1 MIKHRINKHII
12 NLSLLVATCLSL
24 LVGSSA
30 WILASK
36 SNVTEKVD
44 VSVPEAYVK
53 INNSGN
59 PIYYATVEQAL
70 NNHVDDTASVYV
82 IPGTTSSPKEITI
95 DQECEVGNN
104 VTLNFPIAGE
114 TIENPDNSTSVN
126 GFGSENSRVV
136 TYVKISSINELPT
149 ITIKQGGTVNI
160 GGQRCSTSPQSAT
173 SGDCVV
179 LELQDNARIDCRGTI
194 NCYGFIKESKDN
206 NNSLINV
213 YSTGLIRQPLIIYDW
228 SGGTKNP
235 GNVLYKYPE
244 TGGIK
249 TFPFNYFD
257 TIQIAPEIRFYN
269 GANLIGMVWVFV
281 PTTSSSVKE
290 EGTLIGSNG
299 LIRPYTMDE
308 NHYISW
314 KCTDIGANNSLTNS
328 KTNHIIDIV
337 VNGNYNL
344 QSFFIPMSVNIIIS
358 IDIDINSAEYFLPFS
373 NFFNLTIKSGSNVN
387 VNEKVKMMPGS
398 SLLIEPNAILNINN
412 QFIVE
417 DPSTFT
423 NSIYEYRSNPTPAS
437 FINNGIVNINGQF
450 GGYIQAGENG
460 NNETKIVVGNLNNS
474 VSSFETYGYTKAD
487 AGDFGN
493 SLDEL
498 LAAGAVE
505 KPTLFEVKE
514 SCSALV
520 SSDGSISETNL
531 ANDTTYYYE
540 SDNNNYYWSIPES
553 SFFNIQI
560 VDPSDTNVFATTSTY
575 DISLLDENSNEISNI
590 NNSIDYQTRILENY
604 QIRINSISNYLN
616 AIIVKEDGSSE
627 TINSLPYTISAKDYF
642 NATLQ
647 ITPLTYTPILQYK
660 RTDETKWNDYDP
672 NKEMSADNPWNGQFR
687 IVPVSE
693 ESNIDLSLTNMSITG
708 KHVYDRSWPLDDVET
723 KIVFNGNVSNT
734 VSLVNG
740 GSFLGRPISR
750 TYTITII
757 VKDNNTDRN
766 KNFEF
771 KFTVT

>member
-1 MIKHRINKHII
+1 MFKRRINKHII
-12 NLSLLVATCLSL
+12 NLSLLFATCLSM

-44 VSVPEAYVK
+44 TSVPEAYVK

-70 NNHVDDTASVYV
+70 NNHVNDTASVFV
-82 IPGTTSSPKEITI
+82 IPGTASSPKEITI
-95 DQECEVGNN
+95 DQKCEVGSN

-136 TYVKISSINELPT
+136 TYVKISSINNSPT
-149 ITIKQGGTVNI
+149 ITINQGGIVNI

-179 LELQDNARIDCRGTI
+179 LELQDNAIIDCRGTI

-213 YSTGLIRQPLIIYDW
+213 YSTGLIKQPLIIYDW

-290 EGTLIGSNG
+290 EGTLIGNNG

-344 QSFFIPMSVNIIIS
+344 ESFLIPMSVNIIIS
-358 IDIDINSAEYFLPFS
+358 IDTDINSAEYFLPFS

-460 NNETKIVVGNLNNS
+460 NNETKIVVGNSNS
-474 VSSFETYGYTKAD
+474 SVYSFETSGYTTSEL
-487 AGDFGN
+487 GDLSN
-493 SLDEL
+493 V
-498 LAAGAVE
+498 LATGTVD
-505 KPTLFEVKE
+505 KPTLFVVEE
-514 SCSALV
+514 SCSADLV
-520 SSDGSISETNL
+520 SSDGAIKETNL
-531 ANDTTYYYE
+531 SNNTTYYYE

-560 VDPSDTNVFATTSTY
+560 VDPLDTNLFAATSTY

-590 NNSIDYQTRILENY
+590 NNFIDYQTRILENY
-604 QIRINSISNYLN
+604 QIRINSISNYSN

-627 TINSLPYTISAKDYF
+627 DVNSFPYTISAKDYF

-647 ITPLTYTPILQYK
+647 ITPLTYTPKLQYS
-660 RTDETKWNDYDP
+660 TDGTTWHDQSGN
-672 NKEMSADNPWNGQFR
+672 MSADNSWKGQFR
-687 IVPVSE
+687 IIPE
-693 ESNIDLSLTNMSITG
+693 QSNIDLSLTNMSITG
-708 KHVYDRSWPLDDVET
+708 EYDSLTDSGT
-723 KIVFNGNVSNT
+723 IGFNGNVSDT
-734 VSLVNG
+734 VSLEH
-740 GSFLGRPISR
+740 GSIFGIPISR
-750 TYTITII
+750 TYTITI
-757 VKDNNTDRN
+757 VVTDNNTKDNNANRSKTFS
-766 KNFEF
+766 FE
-771 KFTVT
+771 FTVT

>member
-12 NLSLLVATCLSL
+12 NLSLLVATCLSM

-30 WILASK
+30 WILASE
-36 SNVTEKVD
+36 SNVIKKVD

-53 INNSGN
+53 INNSGD

-70 NNHVDDTASVYV
+70 NNHVNDTASVYV
-82 IPGTTSSPKEITI
+82 IPGTISSPKEITI
-95 DQECEVGNN
+95 DQKCEVGSE
-104 VTLNFPIAGE
+104 VTLNFPISGE
-114 TIENPDNSTSVN
+114 TIENPDNSTPVS
-126 GFGSENSRVV
+126 GFGSESGRIV
-136 TYVKISSINELPT
+136 TYVKINSTNNSAT
-149 ITIKQGGTVNI
+149 ITINQGGTVNI
-160 GGQRCSTSPQSAT
+160 GGQRCSTGPQSVT

-179 LELQDNARIDCRGTI
+179 LQLEENARIDCYGTI
-194 NCYGFIKESKDN
+194 NCYGYIKESKDN

-213 YSTGLIRQPLIIYDW
+213 YSSGLIRQPLAVYDW
-228 SGGTKNP
+228 SSASQNGTHI
-235 GNVLYKYPE
+235 LYNYNDYS
-244 TGGIK
+244 TNGVK

-269 GANLIGMVWVFV
+269 GSSLIAMVWIYG
-281 PTTSSSVKE
+281 SSAGNMKE

-299 LIRPYTMDE
+299 LIRPSSSDE
-308 NHYISW
+308 NDYLSW
-314 KCTDIGANNSLTNS
+314 KCTDSTNTDNTLNNN
-328 KTNHIIDIV
+328 KTNHIISII
-337 VNGNYNL
+337 VNGDYDL
-344 QSFFIPMSVNIIIS
+344 SSFSIPLVYEVLGRLP

-423 NSIYEYRSNPTPAS
+423 NSIYLYRSNPTPAS

-460 NNETKIVVGNLNNS
+460 NNETKIVVGSSNSS
-474 VSSFETYGYTKAD
+474 VSSFETMGYTTTD
-487 AGDFGN
+487 TGDFDF
-493 SLDEL
+493 LYAI
-498 LAAGAVE
+498 LAGTFE
-505 KPTLFEVKE
+505 KPTLFEVNE

-520 SSDGSISETNL
+520 SSDGSIIETNL
-531 ANDTTYYYE
+531 GNDTTYYYE

-553 SFFNIQI
+553 SFFNIRI
-560 VDPSDTNVFATTSTY
+560 VDPLDTNVFATTSTY

-604 QIRINSISNYLN
+604 QIRINSISNYSN

-647 ITPLTYTPILQYK
+647 ITPLTYTPKLQYS
-660 RTDETKWNDYDP
+660 TDGTNWHDQSGN
-672 NKEMSADNPWNGQFR
+672 MSANNSWNGQFR
-687 IVPVSE
+687 IVPE
-693 ESNIDLSLTNMSITG
+693 QSNIDLSLTNMSITG
-708 KHVYDRSWPLDDVET
+708 EYDSWIDSRT
-723 KIVFNGNVSNT
+723 IVFNGNISNK
-734 VSLVNG
+734 VSLEDGAFGV
-740 GSFLGRPISR
+740 SR
-750 TYTITII
+750 TYTITINVI
-757 VKDNNTDRN
+757 DNNTNRN
-766 KNFEF
+766 KEFSFEF
-771 KFTVT
+771 KVN

>member
-12 NLSLLVATCLSL
+12 NLSLLVATCLSM

-44 VSVPEAYVK
+44 TSVPEAYVK

-70 NNHVDDTASVYV
+70 NNHVNDTASVFV
-82 IPGTTSSPKEITI
+82 IPGTASSPKEITI
-95 DQECEVGNN
+95 DQKCEVGSN

-136 TYVKISSINELPT
+136 TYVKISSINNSPT
-149 ITIKQGGTVNI
+149 ITINQGGIVNI

-179 LELQDNARIDCRGTI
+179 LELQDNAIIDCRGTI

-213 YSTGLIRQPLIIYDW
+213 YSTGLIKQPLIIYDW

-269 GANLIGMVWVFV
+269 GANLIGMVWIFV

-290 EGTLIGSNG
+290 EGTLIGNNG

-344 QSFFIPMSVNIIIS
+344 ESFLIPMSVNIIIS
-358 IDIDINSAEYFLPFS
+358 IDTDINSAEYFLPFS

-460 NNETKIVVGNLNNS
+460 NNETKIVVGNSNS
-474 VSSFETYGYTKAD
+474 SVYSFETSGYTTSEL
-487 AGDFGN
+487 GDLSN
-493 SLDEL
+493 V
-498 LAAGAVE
+498 LATGTVD
-505 KPTLFEVKE
+505 KPTLFVVEE
-514 SCSALV
+514 SCSADLV
-520 SSDGSISETNL
+520 SSDGAIKETNL
-531 ANDTTYYYE
+531 SNNTTYYYE

-560 VDPSDTNVFATTSTY
+560 VDPLDTNLFAATSTY
-575 DISLLDENSNEISNI
+575 NISLLDENSNVISNI

-604 QIRINSISNYLN
+604 QIYINSISNYSN

-627 TINSLPYTISAKDYF
+627 AVNSLPYTISAKDYF

-647 ITPLTYTPILQYK
+647 ITPLTYTPKLQYS
-660 RTDETKWNDYDP
+660 TDGGTTWDDQSGN
-672 NKEMSADNPWNGQFR
+672 MSADNSWKGQFR
-687 IVPVSE
+687 IVPE
-693 ESNIDLSLTNMSITG
+693 QSNINLSLTNMSITG
-708 KHVYDRSWPLDDVET
+708 EYDSLTDSGT
-723 KIVFNGNVSNT
+723 IGFNDNVSDT
-734 VSLVNG
+734 VSLEH
-740 GSFLGRPISR
+740 GSIFGIPISR
-750 TYTITII
+750 TYTITI
-757 VKDNNTDRN
+757 VVTDNNTKDNNANRSKT
-766 KNFEF
+766 FSF
-771 KFTVT
+771 IFTVT

>member
-12 NLSLLVATCLSL
+12 NLSLLFATCLSL

-70 NNHVDDTASVYV
+70 NNHVNDTASVFV
-82 IPGTTSSPKEITI
+82 IPGTASSPKEITI
-95 DQECEVGNN
+95 DQKCEVGSN

-136 TYVKISSINELPT
+136 TYVKISSINNSPT
-149 ITIKQGGTVNI
+149 ITINQGGIVNI

-179 LELQDNARIDCRGTI
+179 LELQDNAIIDCRGTI

-213 YSTGLIRQPLIIYDW
+213 YSTGLIKQPLIIYDW

-290 EGTLIGSNG
+290 EGTLIGNNG

-344 QSFFIPMSVNIIIS
+344 ESFLIPMSVNIIIS

-460 NNETKIVVGNLNNS
+460 NNETKIVVGNSNS
-474 VSSFETYGYTKAD
+474 SVYSFETSGYTTSEL
-487 AGDFGN
+487 GDLSN
-493 SLDEL
+493 V
-498 LAAGAVE
+498 LATGTVD
-505 KPTLFEVKE
+505 KPTLFVVEE
-514 SCSALV
+514 SCSADLV
-520 SSDGSISETNL
+520 SSDGAIKETNL
-531 ANDTTYYYE
+531 SNNTTYYYE

-560 VDPSDTNVFATTSTY
+560 VDPLDTNLFAATSTY

-590 NNSIDYQTRILENY
+590 NNFIDYQTRILENY
-604 QIRINSISNYLN
+604 QIRINSISNYSN

-627 TINSLPYTISAKDYF
+627 DVNSFPYTISAKDYF

-647 ITPLTYTPILQYK
+647 ITPLTYTPKLQYS
-660 RTDETKWNDYDP
+660 TDGTTWHDQSGN
-672 NKEMSADNPWNGQFR
+672 MSADNSWKGQFR
-687 IVPVSE
+687 IIPE
-693 ESNIDLSLTNMSITG
+693 QSNIDLSLTNMSITG
-708 KHVYDRSWPLDDVET
+708 EYDSLTDSGT
-723 KIVFNGNVSNT
+723 IGFNGNVSDT
-734 VSLVNG
+734 VSLEH
-740 GSFLGRPISR
+740 GSIFGIPISR
-750 TYTITII
+750 TYTITI
-757 VKDNNTDRN
+757 VVTDNNTKDNNANRSKTFS
-766 KNFEF
+766 FE
-771 KFTVT
+771 FTVT

>member
-12 NLSLLVATCLSL
+12 NLSLLFATCLSL

-44 VSVPEAYVK
+44 TSVPEAYVK

-70 NNHVDDTASVYV
+70 NNHVNDTASVFV
-82 IPGTTSSPKEITI
+82 IPGTASSPKEITI
-95 DQECEVGNN
+95 DQKCEVGSN

-136 TYVKISSINELPT
+136 TYVKISSINNSPT
-149 ITIKQGGTVNI
+149 ITINQGGIVNI

-179 LELQDNARIDCRGTI
+179 LELQDNAIIDCRGTI

-213 YSTGLIRQPLIIYDW
+213 YSTGLIKQPLIIYDW

-290 EGTLIGSNG
+290 EGTLIGNNG

-344 QSFFIPMSVNIIIS
+344 ESFLIPMSVNIIIS

-460 NNETKIVVGNLNNS
+460 NNETKIVVGNSNS
-474 VSSFETYGYTKAD
+474 SVYSFETSGYTTSEL
-487 AGDFGN
+487 GDLSN
-493 SLDEL
+493 V
-498 LAAGAVE
+498 LATGTVD
-505 KPTLFEVKE
+505 KPTLFVVEE
-514 SCSALV
+514 SCSADLV
-520 SSDGSISETNL
+520 SSDGAIKETNL
-531 ANDTTYYYE
+531 SNNTTYYYE

-560 VDPSDTNVFATTSTY
+560 VDPLDTNLFAATSTY
-575 DISLLDENSNEISNI
+575 NISLLDENSNVISNI

-604 QIRINSISNYLN
+604 QICINSISNYSN

-627 TINSLPYTISAKDYF
+627 AVNSLPYTISAKDYF

-647 ITPLTYTPILQYK
+647 ITPLTYTPKLQYS
-660 RTDETKWNDYDP
+660 TDGGTTWDDQSGN
-672 NKEMSADNPWNGQFR
+672 MSADNSWKGQFR
-687 IVPVSE
+687 IVPE
-693 ESNIDLSLTNMSITG
+693 QSNINLSLTNMSITG
-708 KHVYDRSWPLDDVET
+708 EYDSLTDSGT
-723 KIVFNGNVSNT
+723 IGFNGNVSDT
-734 VSLVNG
+734 VSLEH
-740 GSFLGRPISR
+740 GSIFGIPISR
-750 TYTITII
+750 TYTITI
-757 VKDNNTDRN
+757 VVTDNNTKDNNANRSKTFSFN
-766 KNFEF
+766 
-771 KFTVT
+771 FTVT

>member
-1 MIKHRINKHII
+1 MIKKRLLSFLFPILIGTSIVIGAASFII
-12 NLSLLVATCLSL
+12 PIYDTDDNARSENAVPT
-24 LVGSSA
+24 V
-30 WILASK
+30 SK
-36 SNVTEKVD
+36 SNA
-44 VSVPEAYVK
+44 EAYVK
-53 INNSGN
+53 INNSGD

-70 NNHVDDTASVYV
+70 NNYADYTESVYVYV

-95 DQECEVGNN
+95 DKECEVGSN

-136 TYVKISSINELPT
+136 TYVKINSINNSAT
-149 ITIKQGGTVNI
+149 ITINEGGTVNI

-179 LELQDNARIDCRGTI
+179 LELQENARIDCHGTI
-194 NCYGFIKESKDN
+194 NCYGFIKESEDN

-213 YSTGLIRQPLIIYDW
+213 YSAGEISQPLIIYDW

-290 EGTLIGSNG
+290 KGTLIGNNG
-299 LIRPYTMDE
+299 LIRPSPSNSDRDD
-308 NHYISW
+308 YISW

-344 QSFFIPMSVNIIIS
+344 ESFFIPMSVNIIIS

-417 DPSTFT
+417 NPEDPEAFT
-423 NSIYEYRSNPTPAS
+423 TNLIFGYRSNPTPAS
-437 FINNGIVNINGQF
+437 FINNGIVNINAQF

-460 NNETKIVVGNLNNS
+460 NNETKIVVGNSNSS
-474 VSSFETYGYTKAD
+474 VSSFETSGYTKAD

-514 SCSALV
+514 SCSADLV
-520 SSDGSISETNL
+520 SSDGAIKETNL
-531 ANDTTYYYE
+531 SNNTTYYYE
-540 SDNNNYYWSIPES
+540 SDNNNYYW
-553 SFFNIQI
+553 
-560 VDPSDTNVFATTSTY
+560 
-575 DISLLDENSNEISNI
+575 
-590 NNSIDYQTRILENY
+590 
-604 QIRINSISNYLN
+604 
-616 AIIVKEDGSSE
+616 
-627 TINSLPYTISAKDYF
+627 
-642 NATLQ
+642 
-647 ITPLTYTPILQYK
+647 
-660 RTDETKWNDYDP
+660 
-672 NKEMSADNPWNGQFR
+672 
-687 IVPVSE
+687 
-693 ESNIDLSLTNMSITG
+693 
-708 KHVYDRSWPLDDVET
+708 
-723 KIVFNGNVSNT
+723 
-734 VSLVNG
+734 
-740 GSFLGRPISR
+740 
-750 TYTITII
+750 
-757 VKDNNTDRN
+757 
-766 KNFEF
+766 
-771 KFTVT
+771 

>member
-12 NLSLLVATCLSL
+12 NLSLLVATCLSM

-53 INNSGN
+53 INNSGD

-70 NNHVDDTASVYV
+70 NNHIYDTASVYV

-95 DQECEVGNN
+95 EQQCVVGSN
-104 VTLNFPIAGE
+104 VTLNFPISGE

-136 TYVKISSINELPT
+136 TYVKINSINNLST
-149 ITIKQGGTVNI
+149 ITINRGGTVNI

-179 LELQDNARIDCRGTI
+179 LELQDNAIIDCRGTI

-213 YSTGLIRQPLIIYDW
+213 YSTGLIKQPLIIYDW

-299 LIRPYTMDE
+299 LIRPSSTLDP
-308 NHYISW
+308 NDYISW

-344 QSFFIPMSVNIIIS
+344 ESFFIPMSVNIIIS

-417 DPSTFT
+417 NPKDPEAFT
-423 NSIYEYRSNPTPAS
+423 TNLIFGYRSNPTPAS
-437 FINNGIVNINGQF
+437 FINNGIVNINAQF

-460 NNETKIVVGNLNNS
+460 NNETKIVVGNSNSS
-474 VSSFETYGYTKAD
+474 VSSFETSGYTKAD

-514 SCSALV
+514 SCSADLV
-520 SSDGSISETNL
+520 SSDGSIIETNL

-575 DISLLDENSNEISNI
+575 DVSLLDENSNEISNI

-604 QIRINSISNYLN
+604 QIRINSISNYSN
-616 AIIVKEDGSSE
+616 AIIVKEDGSRE

-647 ITPLTYTPILQYK
+647 ITPLTYTPKLQYS
-660 RTDETKWNDYDP
+660 TDGTNWHDQSGN
-672 NKEMSADNPWNGQFR
+672 MSANNSWNGQFR
-687 IVPVSE
+687 IIPE
-693 ESNIDLSLTNMSITG
+693 QSNIDLSLTNMSITG
-708 KHVYDRSWPLDDVET
+708 EYDSLTDT
-723 KIVFNGNVSNT
+723 GTIVFNGNISNN
-734 VSLVNG
+734 VRLEDFDAG
-740 GSFLGRPISR
+740 WFDIPRD
-750 TYTITII
+750 YTITIN
-757 VKDNNTDRN
+757 VKDNNTDGN
-766 KNFEF
+766 KKFEF
-771 KFTVT
+771 EFTVN

>member
-12 NLSLLVATCLSL
+12 NLSLLVATCLSM

-30 WILASK
+30 WILASE
-36 SNVTEKVD
+36 SNVTKKVD
-44 VSVPEAYVK
+44 VSNPEAYVK
-53 INNSGN
+53 INNSGD

-95 DQECEVGNN
+95 DQECEVGSN

-114 TIENPDNSTSVN
+114 TIENPDNSTSVS
-126 GFGSENSRVV
+126 GFGSESGRIV
-136 TYVKISSINELPT
+136 TYVKISSINNLPT
-149 ITIKQGGTVNI
+149 ITINRGGTVNI
-160 GGQRCSTSPQSAT
+160 GGQRCSTGPQSVT

-179 LELQDNARIDCRGTI
+179 LELQDNARIDCHGTI
-194 NCYGFIKESKDN
+194 NCYGYIKESKDN

-213 YSTGLIRQPLIIYDW
+213 HSSGLIRQPLAVYDW
-228 SGGTKNP
+228 SSASQNGTHI
-235 GNVLYKYPE
+235 LYNYNDYS
-244 TGGIK
+244 TNGVK

-269 GANLIGMVWVFV
+269 GSSLIAMVWIYG
-281 PTTSSSVKE
+281 SSAGNMKE

-299 LIRPYTMDE
+299 LIRPSSSDE
-308 NHYISW
+308 NDYLSW
-314 KCTDIGANNSLTNS
+314 KCTDSTNTDNTLNNN
-328 KTNHIIDIV
+328 KTNHIISII
-337 VNGNYNL
+337 VNGDYDL
-344 QSFFIPMSVNIIIS
+344 SSFSIPLVYEVLGRLP

-423 NSIYEYRSNPTPAS
+423 NSIYLYRSNPTPAS

-460 NNETKIVVGNLNNS
+460 NNETKIVVGSSNSS
-474 VSSFETYGYTKAD
+474 VSSFETMGYTTTD
-487 AGDFGN
+487 TGDFDF
-493 SLDEL
+493 LYAI
-498 LAAGAVE
+498 LAGTFE
-505 KPTLFEVKE
+505 KPTLFEVNE

-520 SSDGSISETNL
+520 SSDGSIIETNL

-553 SFFNIQI
+553 SFFNIRI
-560 VDPSDTNVFATTSTY
+560 VDPLDTNVFATTSTY
-575 DISLLDENSNEISNI
+575 NISILDENSIELSNI
-590 NNSIDYQTRILENY
+590 DNSIDYQTRILENY
-604 QIRINSISNYLN
+604 QIRINSISNYSN

-642 NATLQ
+642 NSTLQ
-647 ITPLTYTPILQYK
+647 ITPLTYTPKLQYS
-660 RTDETKWNDYDP
+660 TDGTNWYDQSG
-672 NKEMSADNPWNGQFR
+672 NMNADNSWNGQFR
-687 IVPVSE
+687 IIPDKSK
-693 ESNIDLSLTNMSITG
+693 IDLSLTNMSITG
-708 KHVYDRSWPLDDVET
+708 KHEHGLFGNET
-723 KIVFNGNVSNT
+723 SIDFNGNVSDT
-734 VSLVNG
+734 VSLVND
-740 GSFLGRPISR
+740 GSIFGVSIPR
-750 TYTITII
+750 TYTITIK
-757 VKDNNTDRN
+757 VADNNTTNGN
-766 KNFEF
+766 KEFRF
-771 KFTVT
+771 KFIVN